1 MRKKEK
7 LNSINGSVTLEAC
20 IVVPLFVLLIVFI
33 YGFMFLFAG
42 EQIVNH
48 ALIQS
53 AESLSLDSYATE
65 IIGDTSDPD
74 LKNKIINMYN
84 SSLSGNEDYAS
95 EEKWYENSDNVKT
108 EVKNRFVAYLADGDI
123 EYATSI
129 LETFGIK
136 EGLKGINFTECK
148 VTDENDLVIS
158 ITYEQEFLFNFNGL
172 ASVTRTK
179 NITQK
184 MW

>member
-1 MRKKEK
+1 MKKRGVT
-7 LNSINGSVTLEAC
+7 NIDNGSVTLEAC
-20 IVVPLFVLLIVFI
+20 IAVPLFVLLIVFI

-53 AESLSLDSYATE
+53 AESLSLDSYAAE
-65 IIGDTSDPD
+65 IIDDTSDPNI
-74 LKNKIINMYN
+74 KNKIINMYN

-95 EEKWYENSDNVKT
+95 EEKWYKNPDTVQT
-108 EVKNRFVAYLADGDI
+108 EVKKRFVAYLASGDND
-123 EYATSI
+123 YATSV

-172 ASVTRTK
+172 ASVSRTK
-179 NITQK
+179 DITQK